1 MGAERKDLAKD
12 NVSRYRL
19 VVIGGSAGSLETI
32 LRIVGSLPAGTDAAY
47 IIVVHRKNTGD
58 SILTE
63 LVSGRTDLRVREIED
78 KEPIIPGT
86 VYVAPPDYHLLVE
99 NENEFSLDSSEKVQ
113 FSRPSIDVTF
123 ESVALAF
130 GPAVIVVLLSGANAD
145 GADGVIKV
153 MEAGGYSIVQDPHT
167 ADMSMMPKQAINRSE
182 VNAILSPSEIG
193 PHIRSLLTRTPRLKS
208 PPEE

>member
-1 MGAERKDLAKD
+1 MGTERKDLAKD
-12 NVSRYRL
+12 NVGPFRL
-19 VVIGGSAGSLETI
+19 VVIGGSAGSLEII
-32 LRIVGSLPAGTDAAY
+32 LQIVSSLPAGAQAAF

-63 LVSGRTDLRVREIED
+63 LVTNRTVLRVREIED

-99 NENEFSLDSSEKVQ
+99 NQDEFSLDSSEKVH
-113 FSRPSIDVTF
+113 FSRPSIDVTL

-145 GADGVIKV
+145 GADGVMKV
-153 MEAGGYSIVQDPHT
+153 MQAGGYSIVQDPVT
-167 ADMSMMPKQAINRSE
+167 ADMSIMPKQAMDRSE
-182 VNAILSPSEIG
+182 VNAVLSPENIG
-193 PHIRSLLTRTPRLKS
+193 PHLHDLLTRKPG
-208 PPEE
+208 